1 MCVSPPGGLPTASPP
16 CSSLRLEVAWSL
28 YIAPRLSI
36 SCPQGVAG
44 LGLISRT
51 LSSPSILV
59 LASDSHPNVTWL
71 LQLRYN
77 HVWYLITGAARLP
90 VVWAVRR
97 EQLLCPRVILL
108 RWPRW
113 GTAGELGSSLRR
125 VEQPRVV
132 QQVELGC
139 STSEPLAERSTSSPS
154 YHLHLN
160 QERRRER
167 RDGGGG
173 RRTLLSFI

>member
-1 MCVSPPGGLPTASPP
+1 MLSTLTLTALYSLLTTAHYSLPTYAGVCVSPPGGLPTASPP
-16 CSSLRLEVAWSL
+16 CSSLRLEEVAWSL

-59 LASDSHPNVTWL
+59 LASESHPNVTRL
-71 LQLRYN
+71 LQLRYH

-108 RWPRW
+108 RGPRW
-113 GTAGELGSSLRR
+113 GTARELGSSLRR

-132 QQVELGC
+132 QQVEVNWVVRQV
-139 STSEPLAERSTSSPS
+139 S
-154 YHLHLN
+154 H
-160 QERRRER
+160 
-167 RDGGGG
+167 
-173 RRTLLSFI
+173 